1 MQKLTPFALTD
12 VGRKRDHNED
22 AYVVAEEHALYVVCD
37 GMGGHA
43 SGEVASRLTTE
54 HMVGFF
60 EEHGDT
66 PQERLPYKARGAH
79 TRAEA
84 LLSNAVQY
92 ANDRVYV
99 EGMKDSKLEGMGTT
113 LVAMLAQRDTF
124 VLAHVGDSRIY
135 RWYPGGE
142 LEQVTRD
149 HSLLNHKI
157 DAGELSTVEEIANF
171 KQGNIIV
178 RAVGLKDYVEP
189 EVQTIARRP
198 GDVFLMCSDGLSD
211 MVDDWSMQNVLEV
224 NADDLQEAAGCL
236 VRMAND
242 RGGKDNITVM
252 LVRVDDEPAQAEEV
266 TDPGGRTPFYVEDTK
281 PSGVRV
287 PEETLPVQQAVP
299 PAAHRDFSGDFDA
312 DDAEPG
318 FGGYAETTDPGLRDD
333 DDDFDPLDRTD
344 VSKPAFLDEDL
355 PPDLRSTAEVPPPSV
370 AVEVRSGTARVGAS
384 TGDRAAAPV
393 SAPTRPS
400 TRRRPSVIVEEP
412 SIIVDDSLRKR

>member
-1 MQKLTPFALTD
+1 MQKLTPFTLTD

-22 AYVVAEEHALYVVCD
+22 AYVVAEEFNLYVVCD

-43 SGEVASRLTTE
+43 SGEVASSLTTE

-60 EEHGDT
+60 QEHANT
-66 PQERLPYKARGAH
+66 PQERLPYRAKGAIS
-79 TRAEA
+79 RAEMM
-84 LLSNAVQY
+84 LSNAVQY

-135 RWYPGGE
+135 RWRAGGE

-157 DAGELSTVEEIANF
+157 DNGELSTAEEISNF

-189 EVQTIARRP
+189 EVQTIARRA
-198 GDVFLMCSDGLSD
+198 GDIFLLCSDGLSD

-224 NADDLQEAAGCL
+224 NADDLEEASGCL

-252 LVRVDDEPAQAEEV
+252 LVRVDDEPAPVNDEI
-266 TDPGGRTPFYVEDTK
+266 TDPGSATPFYVEDTK
-281 PSGVRV
+281 PSGIKAA
-287 PEETLPVQQAVP
+287 EATLPVTHAVP
-299 PAAHRDFSGDFDA
+299 ASAHRNFDVA
-312 DDAEPG
+312 DDEPG
-318 FGGYAETTDPGLRDD
+318 FDGFAETTDPGLRDD
-333 DDDFDPLDRTD
+333 EDEDAPVDDIDHEDRTD
-344 VSKPAFLDEDL
+344 VGQPAFIGFDDDDM
-355 PPDLRSTAEVPPPSV
+355 PVPRM
-370 AVEVRSGTARVGAS
+370 AVEVRSGTARVAAS
-384 TGDRAAAPV
+384 TGERRVVADPDA
-393 SAPTRPS
+393 STRPVGN
-400 TRRRPSVIVEEP
+400 RRPSVIIDEP
-412 SIIVDDSLRKR
+412 NIIVDDSLRKR

>member
-22 AYVVAEEHALYVVCD
+22 AYVVAEEFELYVVCD

-43 SGEVASRLTTE
+43 SGEVASQLTTE

-60 EEHGDT
+60 REHANT
-66 PQERLPYKARGAH
+66 PQERLPYRVKGAIS
-79 TRAEA
+79 RAEVM
-84 LLSNAVQY
+84 LSNAVQY

-99 EGMKDSKLEGMGTT
+99 EGMKDAKLEGMGTT

-135 RWYPGGE
+135 RWRAGGE

-157 DAGELSTVEEIANF
+157 DHGELSTAEEISNF

-178 RAVGLKDYVEP
+178 RAIGLKDYVEP
-189 EVQTIARRP
+189 EVQTIPRRP
-198 GDVFLMCSDGLSD
+198 GDLFLLCSDGLSD

-224 NADDLQEAAGCL
+224 NADDLQEASSCL

-252 LVRVDDEPAQAEEV
+252 LLRVDDQPAPADDEI
-266 TDPGGRTPFYVEDTK
+266 TDPGSQAPFYVEDTK
-281 PSGVRV
+281 PSGIKAVE
-287 PEETLPVQQAVP
+287 PTLPVTHAVP
-299 PAAHRDFSGDFDA
+299 ASAHRNFD
-312 DDAEPG
+312 DDDDDEPG
-318 FGGYAETTDPGLRDD
+318 FDGFAETTDPGLRDEPD
-333 DDDFDPLDRTD
+333 EPGEPDGIDHEDRTD
-344 VSKPAFLDEDL
+344 VDKPAFVGFDDDDM
-355 PPDLRSTAEVPPPSV
+355 PVPRM
-370 AVEVRSGTARVGAS
+370 AVEVRSGTARVAAS
-384 TGDRAAAPV
+384 TGERHAVAGPNA
-393 SAPTRPS
+393 S
-400 TRRRPSVIVEEP
+400 RRPAGSRPQSVIVEEP
-412 SIIVDDSLRKR
+412 NIIVDDSLRKR